1 MPSVALDSA
10 IRHLDDARTTP
21 ELVQATKAVC
31 ALQDPA
37 AAPTLIKVLGYNN
50 PAVAAVATQGLVA
63 LGRAIVPTLLTSLD
77 AQNYGAR
84 AWVVRVIA
92 ALRDPRGLELLD
104 RALQAD
110 IAPSV
115 RRAATRGLAELDLV
129 GSTAPADLSRC
140 CHALFRAAH
149 DDEWVVRYAAAYGLE
164 QRLSV
169 TPPPAAL
176 AAQGRAL
183 LQNLSEEGRESVK
196 VVRLRAQLALQRLS
210 TG

>member
-10 IRHLDDARTTP
+10 IRHLDDAGTTP
-21 ELVQATKAVC
+21 ELVRATKAIC
-31 ALQDPA
+31 ALKDPA

-84 AWVVRVIA
+84 AWVVRVIS

-115 RRAATRGLAELDLV
+115 RRSATRGLAELDLV

-140 CHALFRAAH
+140 CLALFRAAH

-164 QRLSV
+164 QRLTL
-169 TPPPAAL
+169 TPPPEPL
-176 AAQGRAL
+176 AAQGRAF
-183 LQNLSEEGRESVK
+183 LQNLSEECSESVK